1 VRKALLTVLV
11 LGLALPV
18 IVMAKQ
24 VGFDGVAG
32 DTYKILFLGSIIGD
46 NDIFIC
52 GTPFEPTIEVLNNP
66 AAYTQEPL
74 KLRITGLPW
83 NADAYLYLVRNDG
96 GRDVVIYGGAK
107 VWNGAVF
114 AVPAPVDGWKV
125 GTYPIKIIVTTNRL
139 WEIVDN
145 RLVPTTYLYYCCAG
159 VEVEQILITIRTPP
173 SCCPPPPS
181 CCPPQPPCCQINVYW
196 ECLIPPVVI
205 GAILLNLLICDP

>member
-1 VRKALLTVLV
+1 VRKLLVAVLV

-18 IVMAKQ
+18 FAKQ

-32 DTYKILFLGSIIGD
+32 DTYKILFLDSPISD

-96 GRDVVIYGGAK
+96 GKDVVIYGGAK
-107 VWNGAVF
+107 ALSGTVF

-145 RLVPTTYLYYCCAG
+145 RLVQNYSYYCCPL
-159 VEVEQILITIRTPP
+159 EVEQILITIRTPP
-173 SCCPPPPS
+173 SCCPP
-181 CCPPQPPCCQINVYW
+181 QPPCCQINCWQCFV
-196 ECLIPPVVI
+196 PPVVI

>member
-24 VGFDGVAG
+24 VRFDGKVE
-32 DTYKILFLGSIIGD
+32 DTPKILFLGSIISD

-96 GRDVVIYGGAK
+96 GKDVVIYGGAK
-107 VWNGAVF
+107 VWNGAIF
-114 AVPAPVDGWKV
+114 AVPAPSTGWLV
-125 GTYPIKIIVTTNRL
+125 GTYPVKVIITTHRL

-145 RLVPTTYLYYCCAG
+145 RLVENYSYSCCPL
-159 VEVEQILITIRTPP
+159 EVEQILITIRTP
-173 SCCPPPPS
+173 SS
-181 CCPPQPPCCQINVYW
+181 CCPPQPPCCQINVCW
-196 ECLIPPVVI
+196 QCLIPPVVI

>member
-1 VRKALLTVLV
+1 VRKALLAVLV

-18 IVMAKQ
+18 FAKQ

-32 DTYKILFLGSIIGD
+32 DTYKILFLDSIISD

-74 KLRITGLPW
+74 KLQITGLPY
-83 NADAYLYLVRNDG
+83 NADTYLYLVRNDG
-96 GRDVVIYGGAK
+96 GTDVVIYGGAK

-114 AVPAPVDGWKV
+114 AVPAPSTGWLV
-125 GTYPIKIIVTTNRL
+125 GTYPVKVIITTHRL

-145 RLVPTTYLYYCCAG
+145 RLVQNYSYSCCPG
-159 VEVEQILITIRTPP
+159 IEVEQILITIRTPP
-173 SCCPPPPS
+173 CPP
-181 CCPPQPPCCQINVYW
+181 PPCCQINVCW
-196 ECLIPPVVI
+196 QCFVPPVVI